1 MHLLREITVGAA
13 MAAALASVPA
23 AADPVADFYRGR
35 TVYVISAGGAGGA
48 HGLYGQVIASHIKR
62 HIPGNPNVVIQYMLG
77 AGGNISMNYL
87 YNVAAKDG
95 TYIGLPLQDLVFNA
109 RIGIQEVKY
118 DAKKVHYLGG
128 ADTTRTV
135 VSVMRAAKIATLK
148 DAIAREVLIG
158 TSGRSGQSY
167 LIPVVLN
174 SLLNTKFKPIMGYKD
189 ISEIHLAMERGEVQG
204 TAASWP
210 TIANTKGDWV
220 KNDLVLN
227 LVTIGMDRDPELP
240 SVPAITELAK
250 SPQDQDLVELLSASA
265 LHGRAWIA
273 MGDIPADRLAALRK
287 AFADTMGDPAF
298 REETSKRNMT
308 VNPVTWQDQAI
319 AQQKILDT
327 PEAAVARL
335 KRILEL

>member
-1 MHLLREITVGAA
+1 MSLMAIGFMGGAS
-13 MAAALASVPA
+13 ASS
-23 AADPVADFYRGR
+23 DRVADFYRGR

-95 TYIGLPLQDLVFNA
+95 TYIGVPLQDLIFNA
-109 RIGIQEVKY
+109 RIGVQEVKY
-118 DAKKVHYLGG
+118 DPKKVRYLGG

-135 VSVMRAAKIATLK
+135 VSVMRASKIATLR
-148 DAIAREVLIG
+148 DAADREVLIG

-167 LIPVVLN
+167 IIPVVLN
-174 SLLNTKFKPIMGYKD
+174 ALLNTKFRPIMGYKD

-210 TIANTKGDWV
+210 TIANTKQDWV

-227 LVTIGMDRDPELP
+227 LVTIGLDRDPELP
-240 SVPAITELAK
+240 SVPAITELATAPEDK
-250 SPQDQDLVELLSASA
+250 DLVELLSASA
-265 LHGRAWIA
+265 QHGRAWIA
-273 MGDIPADRLAALRK
+273 MGDIPADRLSALRK
-287 AFADTMGDPAF
+287 AFADTMADPAF
-298 REETSKRNMT
+298 REETAKRNMT
-308 VNPVTWQDQAI
+308 INPVSWQDQES
-319 AQQKILDT
+319 AQRKIIDT
-327 PEAAVARL
+327 SESAVARL
-335 KRILEL
+335 KKILEL